1 MSHLFLPS
9 QGPCDWRRLLG
20 DPEKHWVRGK
30 SAFECAVSWEQAR
43 ASDRGLPPGIA
54 QALDSNEL
62 SRNASLLVGI
72 PEHKVQIEGG
82 GHASQN
88 DVWTLLR
95 LPTGTASMAVEAKSG
110 EPFDKFVDEWLRDA
124 PINSRKPQRLASLKN
139 TLGISQANLEGIRY
153 QLLHRTASPL
163 LEAQRFSASIAVMIV
178 QSFGGK
184 ADEASFNEFS
194 RFCTLMEVDLVRNA
208 VAQSKRKTDLP
219 LLIGWVDCVPATDRQ
234 VADAS
239 V

>member
-1 MSHLFLPS
+1 M
-9 QGPCDWRRLLG
+9 
-20 DPEKHWVRGK
+20 
-30 SAFECAVSWEQAR
+30 
-43 ASDRGLPPGIA
+43 
-54 QALDSNEL
+54 
-62 SRNASLLVGI
+62 
-72 PEHKVQIEGG
+72 
-82 GHASQN
+82 
-88 DVWTLLR
+88 
-95 LPTGTASMAVEAKSG
+95 
-110 EPFDKFVDEWLRDA
+110 
-124 PINSRKPQRLASLKN
+124 
-139 TLGISQANLEGIRY
+139 EGIRY

-163 LEAQRFSASIAVMIV
+163 LEARRFNASIAVMIV

-208 VAQSKRKTDLP
+208 VARSKRKTDLP